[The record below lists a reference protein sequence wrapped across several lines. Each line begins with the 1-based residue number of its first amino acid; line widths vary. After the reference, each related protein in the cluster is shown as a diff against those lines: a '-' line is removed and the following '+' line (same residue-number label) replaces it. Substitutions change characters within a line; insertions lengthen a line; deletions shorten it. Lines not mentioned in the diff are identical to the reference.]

1 MKLSIKNVGIL
12 SKVDLEING
21 ITVIAGENDTGKSTI
36 SKSLYA
42 IFNGC
47 YRLEERIINT
57 KLKTIVDEV
66 FEYLERSYTPRYIPD
81 YLREKYIEKERIVEV
96 LQSKLNLEKENIKKL
111 VNEIVKNINEEKNF
125 FYSEMLRRN
134 DVDEIEN
141 DILLEDLTKKIN
153 KIIQMNDE
161 IINKL
166 LEEEFIDEFNSQVN
180 NVNSNESS
188 QINMI
193 IKNMNIGVE
202 IIEGKATLKNT
213 EDAKKIYSKIEYI
226 DSISILDTLNRKS
239 HHSNQLVK
247 DLQSEKKPNLVNALE
262 VEEKIK
268 GIFNKVTKRGIGE
281 LVFSKTL
288 LNTKV
293 FYKSNDTNIESKPL
307 DIRNVSAGLKSF
319 LIIKTLF
326 EKGILEGN
334 GVIILDEPEVHLHPE
349 WQVLF
354 AELIV
359 LIQKEFNMHIL
370 LTTHSPYFLYAVEL
384 FTKKY
389 EINGKCKFYF
399 SEKKDEK
406 ANLIDVTDDIG
417 IAFNSLTTP
426 FFRLEDMEIKMEE
439 KSCGE

>member
-1 MKLSIKNVGIL
+1 MKLSIENVGIL

-42 IFNGC
+42 MFNGC

-57 KLKTIVDEV
+57 KLNTIVDEV
-66 FEYLERSYTPRYIPD
+66 FEYLERSYTPRYIPN
-81 YLREKYIEKERIVEV
+81 YLREKYIGKERIVEV

-134 DVDEIEN
+134 DVNEIEN
-141 DILLEDLTKKIN
+141 DSLLEDLTKKIN

-166 LEEEFIDEFNSQVN
+166 LEEEFIGEFNSQVN
-180 NVNSNESS
+180 NVNSNENS

-202 IIEGKATLKNT
+202 IIEGKANLKNT

-239 HHSNQLVK
+239 HHSNQLVE

-262 VEEKIK
+262 IEEKIK

-281 LVFSKTL
+281 LVFNKTL

-307 DIRNVSAGLKSF
+307 DMRNVSAGLKSF

-326 EKGILEGN
+326 EKGILEEN

-399 SEKKDEK
+399 SGKKDEK

-426 FFRLEDMEIKMEE
+426 FFRLEDMEVKMEE
-439 KSCGE
+439 RSCGE

>member
-1 MKLSIKNVGIL
+1 M
-12 SKVDLEING
+12 
-21 ITVIAGENDTGKSTI
+21 IAGENDTGKSTI

-384 FTKKY
+384 VTKKY